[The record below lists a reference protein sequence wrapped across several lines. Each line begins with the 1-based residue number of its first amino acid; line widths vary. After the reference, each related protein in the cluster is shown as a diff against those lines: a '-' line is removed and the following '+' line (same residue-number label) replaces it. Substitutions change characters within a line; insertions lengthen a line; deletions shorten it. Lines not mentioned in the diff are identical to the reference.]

1 MPHIPRFVIVLLLCT
16 SASAA
21 IAADGDWT
29 TLYGSAR
36 QEARQVSSASLAVPL
51 SPDEWTA
58 TAARRREMW
67 REMLGLSPL
76 PPRTPLAA
84 TVTGVLERGDYVVE
98 KVHFQS
104 VPGAYVI
111 GNLYRP
117 AKVEGRLPAVLYLCG
132 HTKGKVNAPYQA
144 NPRWFGQH
152 GYVALVL
159 DPIQLGES
167 QGFHHGTSRDE
178 RWDWPSRGYTPAGTE
193 VWNAMRALDYLETR
207 PDVDADRMGVT
218 GLSGGGVISWCL
230 GAADERV
237 KVVVPVCQTGSIEH
251 VVVDRATDGHC
262 DCAFWINYYRW
273 CWPDIGALIAPRS
286 LLIAAGSEDVLWRPY
301 GYRDVAHRI
310 RHQYAALGAADHFE
324 LVEDLTPH
332 GYTPR
337 LRRAIFTWFN
347 THLKNDPTPV
357 TDDVTDFVEPEENLL
372 VFGGKLPEQDEM
384 RRIDTLLVKRP
395 DLPEIADPAAWH
407 KHQQAALKQLR
418 ELTFR
423 YTTSDR
429 VPRQR
434 DFRADGSDSSATFAT
449 YVFDS
454 FDGMTIG
461 IKTRRPKTSARAINT
476 LAFAVQPDARRT
488 FAGGGTS
495 RPSVADAIATAAVEV
510 RNTGATSV
518 GTGYLWTARR
528 TYPLLGETLPERQV
542 SDLLAA
548 IALLRQEPVTGTVA
562 VFGQGYTAP
571 LAVYAALLDSQIS
584 EIVLSDL
591 PASHE
596 QPQTPEFLGVL
607 RIGDLPHNLALAYPR
622 RITFVREIPKACRW
636 TQALY
641 EKLGAG
647 DNIRVIASTRDWQPA
662 PASP

>member
-1 MPHIPRFVIVLLLCT
+1 MPTNHRVAVVALLC
-16 SASAA
+16 ACGPLAGPA
-21 IAADGDWT
+21 RADWT
-29 TLYGSAR
+29 TIYGALR
-36 QEARQVSSASLAVPL
+36 EEARQVSSASLSVPL
-51 SPDEWTA
+51 SPAQWEA
-58 TAARRREMW
+58 TVAQRREMW

-76 PPRTPLAA
+76 PPRTPLEA

-98 KVHFQS
+98 KIHFQCI
-104 VPGAYVI
+104 PGAYVI

-167 QGFHHGTSRDE
+167 QGFHHGTYREE

-207 PDVDADRMGVT
+207 PDVDPERMGVT

-237 KVVVPVCQTGSIEH
+237 KVVVPVCQSGSIEH
-251 VVVDRATDGHC
+251 VVTDRATDGHC

-273 CWPDIGALIAPRS
+273 CWPDVGALIAPRA
-286 LLIAAGSEDVLWRPY
+286 LLIASGSEDVLWRPY

-310 RHQYAALGAADHFE
+310 RRQYAELGASDRFD

-332 GYTPR
+332 GYTPK
-337 LRRAIFTWFN
+337 LRQAIFTWFN
-347 THLKNDPTPV
+347 AHLKNDPTPV

-372 VFGGKLPEQDEM
+372 VFGGKLPENDEM
-384 RRIDTLLVKRP
+384 RRIDQRLVARAE
-395 DLPEIADPAAWH
+395 LPAIADEGAWLA
-407 KHQQAALKQLR
+407 HQKAALERLR
-418 ELTFR
+418 RVTFR
-423 YTTSDR
+423 STRPER

-434 DFRADGSDSSATFAT
+434 DFRSDGSDRSAAVAT
-449 YVFDS
+449 YVFDG

-461 IKTRRPKTSARAINT
+461 IKTRLPHEAERPAAT
-476 LAFAVQPDARRT
+476 LAFAVQPDARST
-488 FAGGGTS
+488 FAGGGSS
-495 RPSVADAIATAAVEV
+495 RPGVTGDVATAAVEV

-518 GTGYLWTARR
+518 GPGYLWTARR
-528 TYPLLGETLPERQV
+528 SYPLLGQTLPERQV

-548 IALLRQEPVTGTVA
+548 VALLREQPATGPVA
-562 VFGQGYTAP
+562 VYGQGYTAP
-571 LAVYAALLDSQIS
+571 LAVYAAILDPEIT
-584 EIVLSDL
+584 EIVLAD
-591 PASHE
+591 PPESHE
-596 QPQTPEFLGVL
+596 DPATPEFLGIL

-622 RITFVREIPKACRW
+622 TITFVGKVPEAYAW
-636 TQALY
+636 TRQLY

-647 DNIRVIASTRDWQPA
+647 DRIRVVRSVREWRPQ
-662 PASP
+662 